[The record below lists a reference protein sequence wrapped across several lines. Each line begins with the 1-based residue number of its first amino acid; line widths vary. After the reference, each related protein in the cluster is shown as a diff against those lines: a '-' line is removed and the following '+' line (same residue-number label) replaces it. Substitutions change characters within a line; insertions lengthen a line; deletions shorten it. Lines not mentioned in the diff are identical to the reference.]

1 MSVTSQVGA
10 DEVFSWASPSAK
22 QYREYKEGLGVDEL
36 IDLMLAE
43 PRLIR
48 RPILIFDRKV
58 ILGFKKS
65 EYIALKN
72 E

>member
-1 MSVTSQVGA
+1 MGVN
-10 DEVFSWASPSAK
+10 EVFSWKSPSAK
-22 QYREYKEGLGVDEL
+22 QYRDQREL
-36 IDLMLAE
+36 LNGDKLIELMLSE

-48 RPILIFDRKV
+48 RPILIFDKKI
-58 ILGFKKS
+58 ILGFRES

>member
-1 MSVTSQVGA
+1 MSITSQVRP

-22 QYREYKEGLGVDEL
+22 QYREFKGALDAGEL
-36 IDLMLAE
+36 IELMLAE

-48 RPILIFDRKV
+48 RPILIFDEKV
-58 ILGFKKS
+58 ILGFKQS
-65 EYIALKN
+65 EYIALQN